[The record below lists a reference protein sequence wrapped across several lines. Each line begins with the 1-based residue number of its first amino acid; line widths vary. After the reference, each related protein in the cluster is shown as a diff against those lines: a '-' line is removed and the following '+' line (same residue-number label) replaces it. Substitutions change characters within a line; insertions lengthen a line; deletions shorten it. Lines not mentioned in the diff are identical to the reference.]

1 VGENCQLGGALPL
14 FEPNTDGTM
23 QAVYTLRFTVSGIV
37 GSAGKQSV
45 RINMFNFVARIPY
58 STSPSSSSVRQYQ
71 QSESAISN
79 NFDIAGGQK
88 VVIGNAGVVGNNALF
103 LAVEAKVVN

>member
-1 VGENCQLGGALPL
+1 
-14 FEPNTDGTM
+14 M
-23 QAVYTLRFTVSGIV
+23 QATYTLRFNVSGIV

-45 RINMFNFVARIPY
+45 RINSFNFVARIPY
-58 STSPSSSSVRQYQ
+58 ATNHPSAGPPQYQ